1 MWCELPFQISYDP
14 AECIVFLAIT
24 SLQFLRGYIMTTK
37 NLFIIP
43 LQVHANQ
50 DNLKA
55 ALAFKKQYY
64 ETEILY
70 YSSTALRFWTKIPS
84 HAFF

>member
-1 MWCELPFQISYDP
+1 
-14 AECIVFLAIT
+14 
-24 SLQFLRGYIMTTK
+24 MTTK

-70 YSSTALRFWTKIPS
+70 YSSTTRRFWTKIPS
-84 HAFF
+84 HAFFLSCFPRLWQTSTIFKFPFKY

>member
-1 MWCELPFQISYDP
+1 
-14 AECIVFLAIT
+14 
-24 SLQFLRGYIMTTK
+24 MTTK

-55 ALAFKKQYY
+55 ALAFKKHWIMRQKSYTIQAQRVGFGQKY
-64 ETEILY
+64 PAML
-70 YSSTALRFWTKIPS
+70 
-84 HAFF
+84 FF